1 MSKIIIIKHFITKN
15 ELIIPAEHEFT
26 PELKQ
31 RWTNHEPSTN
41 SKIISLLK
49 NINNLEK
56 KYILDAGS
64 HVGDTLLMI
73 SAYIISKNITNI
85 KVIGIEPDENKINF
99 IKTIIKLNNITNIEL
114 HCNAIS
120 DVKGCY
126 SINRSN
132 KNSGAW
138 SVYND
143 DNSNQYYVS
152 IDEICNGKNM
162 YLIHLDI
169 EGYEL
174 KALNSGINIMKI
186 VDHIILEHYHI
197 KDGLLHFN
205 NFFPENK
212 FECQKLGGDVY
223 FKNINIIY

>member
-1 MSKIIIIKHFITKN
+1 MSKTIIIKHFITKN
-15 ELIIPAEHEFT
+15 ELIIPEDDEFT

-41 SKIISLLK
+41 GKIITLLK
-49 NINNLEK
+49 NINKLEK
-56 KYILDAGS
+56 NFILDAGS

-73 SAYIISKNITNI
+73 SSYLTSKNINNT
-85 KVIGIEPDENKINF
+85 KVIGVEPDENKIKF
-99 IKTIIKLNNITNIEL
+99 IKKIIKLNNITNIQL
-114 HCNAIS
+114 YCNAIS
-120 DVKGCY
+120 DKKGGY
-126 SINRSN
+126 SINKSK

-138 SVYND
+138 TVYND

-162 YLIHLDI
+162 YLIHLDV

-197 KDGLLHFN
+197 KDGLEHFQN
-205 NFFPENK
+205 VFHENK

-223 FKNINIIY
+223 FKNIHT